1 MGPCVGCVLS
11 LSVLS
16 PLAVTACCG
25 NLGSELKEGVEK
37 SMAVSADIK
46 KEYGVESNVSIN
58 ISDGKR
64 RISVVLASTP
74 SGDAQEIKKGVEAI
88 VMKHFPD
95 ADEVDIK
102 M

>member
-1 MGPCVGCVLS
+1 ML
-11 LSVLS
+11 
-16 PLAVTACCG
+16 TACCG

-64 RISVVLASTP
+64 KISVVLSSTP
-74 SGDAQEIKKGVEAI
+74 AGNAQEIKKGVEAI
-88 VMKHFPD
+88 VKRHFPN